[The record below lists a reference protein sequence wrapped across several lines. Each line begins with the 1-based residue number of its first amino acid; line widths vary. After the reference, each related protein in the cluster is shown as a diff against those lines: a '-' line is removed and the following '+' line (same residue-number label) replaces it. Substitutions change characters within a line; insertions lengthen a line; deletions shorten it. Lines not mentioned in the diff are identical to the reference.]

1 MVFSYKNR
9 NFIHKS
15 YHDFKILNSSKDK
28 YMFPYC
34 TTDAKHHVQFFIHKT
49 IDHIK
54 MHISEIACQ
63 SPSVPN
69 EITEA
74 RCSEVNWSMH
84 GLNLSVIIIIW
95 LDSFSFNG

>member
-34 TTDAKHHVQFFIHKT
+34 TTDAKHHVHLFIPKI
-49 IDHIK
+49 IDHNAYFRNS
-54 MHISEIACQ
+54 M
-63 SPSVPN
+63 P
-69 EITEA
+69 ITF
-74 RCSEVNWSMH
+74 
-84 GLNLSVIIIIW
+84 LPQ
-95 LDSFSFNG
+95 